1 MELSITVEA
10 PREGGGSRPIDR
22 LAFEGLLC
30 CTSVCVCA
38 CSLYCVVF
46 VSGGGGDTKTG
57 PLKDKVG
64 GLKPSPSTVNHC
76 PTSSEKTQG
85 D

>member
-30 CTSVCVCA
+30 CTSVCV
-38 CSLYCVVF
+38 SV
-46 VSGGGGDTKTG
+46 
-57 PLKDKVG
+57 
-64 GLKPSPSTVNHC
+64 
-76 PTSSEKTQG
+76 
-85 D
+85 